1 LALVLARHGLGHVL
15 DGGAPAERRERLAA
29 RVARVLA
36 ELGPTYIKLGQLL
49 ATREDLFPPDVTR
62 ALGALH
68 ADVPPMKPAVL
79 LRVARRALGQPLETV
94 FAWFDPS
101 PLAAAS
107 IGQVH
112 RARLR
117 NGDPVVVKVQRPGL
131 GAQVAADLALLRQ
144 VAALLAWRYPEIAA
158 WDPPSLVDAFERS
171 LAAELDFR
179 GEAQN
184 AEKLAAALE
193 DAPEVRV
200 PMVYAEWT
208 RRDLLVMEWV
218 QGRRLDALSVAER
231 ADARRHL
238 LRAFSRQVLDHGL
251 FHADPHPGNML
262 IEDDGRLVLLDL
274 GAVDALARPL
284 RRKLGRLVRALAL
297 RRTHAL
303 TQAVLELSPPPQPID
318 RPQLRSDLGLLV
330 GDLKA
335 RKSGARILS
344 RMVAIGRTYRL
355 RMPPTLVA
363 LVRALALLDGVLRN
377 LDPGRDVVGDLRRE
391 FVIAMF
397 RRLLSPLRWFR
408 IRVRRHSDRLRRLF
422 RWLRRRENVA

>member
-1 LALVLARHGLGHVL
+1 LGHVL

-29 RVARVLA
+29 RVAQVLA
-36 ELGPTYIKLGQLL
+36 ELGPTYVKLGQLL

-68 ADVPPMKPAVL
+68 ADVPPMKPAVV
-79 LRVARRALGQPLETV
+79 LRVVRRALGRPLETA

-117 NGDPVVVKVQRPGL
+117 TGEPVVVKVQRPGL
-131 GAQVAADLALLRQ
+131 EAQVAADIALLRQ
-144 VAALLAWRYPEIAA
+144 VAAVLSWRYPEIAA
-158 WDPPSLVDAFERS
+158 WDPQSLVGAFERS

-179 GEAQN
+179 REANN
-184 AEKLAAALE
+184 AARLAAALYG
-193 DAPEVRV
+193 APEVRV
-200 PMVYAEWT
+200 PHVYTEWT

-218 QGRRLDALSVAER
+218 QGRRLAALSPLER
-231 ADARRHL
+231 SEVRQRI

-262 IEDDGRLVLLDL
+262 IEDDGRVVLLDL
-274 GAVDALARPL
+274 GAVDALERPL
-284 RRKLGRLVRALAL
+284 RRQLGRLVRALAL

-303 TQAVLELSPPPQPID
+303 AGAVLDLSPPPGAID
-318 RPQLRSDLGLLV
+318 RPRLEGDLGLLV
-330 GDLKA
+330 SDLKQ
-335 RKSGARILS
+335 RKDGAKVLT

-355 RMPPTLVA
+355 KMPPTLVA
-363 LVRALALLDGVLRN
+363 LVRALALLDGVLRM
-377 LDPGRDVVGDLRRE
+377 LDPVKDVVRDLRRE
-391 FVIAMF
+391 FV
-397 RRLLSPLRWFR
+397 LSL
-408 IRVRRHSDRLRRLF
+408 VRRVFAPIRWLRIGVRKNTDRLRRFL
-422 RWLRRRENVA
+422 RWIRRDEKTA